1 MEMVCTLACVVVGTV
16 FLIVALL
23 GSWHYFVTMGV
34 CYAAAVLVS
43 EDKTEDE

>member
-1 MEMVCTLACVVVGTV
+1 MEKICTLACVVVGTV

-34 CYAAAVLVS
+34 CYATAVLVS
-43 EDKTEDE
+43 EDKPKE

>member
-1 MEMVCTLACVVVGTV
+1 MEKICTLACVVVGTV

-43 EDKTEDE
+43 EDKPKE